1 MGSLNQIAYCSCYWW
16 QGLSVHLYK
25 ACALNLKLAYLSV
38 GCSKEVPS
46 NKVTSLIR
54 IFTM

>member
-1 MGSLNQIAYCSCYWW
+1 MGSLNHIAYCSCYWW

-38 GCSKEVPS
+38 GCSKKVPS